1 MSQCENSLPKQRTQD
16 SLGKEEDSVPQICSL
31 YCDWTLCVRSEVLTC
46 FRIVNTFCKEG
57 RQHHKDELMQLTLTL
72 GVVIP
77 SGSSVVLLTPVSG
90 FLCCASMQF
99 SHAVD
104 WLNKKVIAE
113 ELP

>member
-1 MSQCENSLPKQRTQD
+1 
-16 SLGKEEDSVPQICSL
+16 
-31 YCDWTLCVRSEVLTC
+31 
-46 FRIVNTFCKEG
+46 
-57 RQHHKDELMQLTLTL
+57 MQLTLTL